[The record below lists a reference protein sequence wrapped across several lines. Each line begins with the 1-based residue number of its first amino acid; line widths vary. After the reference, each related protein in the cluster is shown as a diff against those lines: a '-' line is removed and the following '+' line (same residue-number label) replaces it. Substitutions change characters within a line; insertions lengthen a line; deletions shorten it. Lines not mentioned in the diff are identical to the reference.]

1 MRRSGGRPELRSI
14 SYFDASRKVAVLA
27 CLVGQTGGTP
37 FNPRHAVKKFAGVLG
52 EFGVSRVGLHSLV
65 TASTAHI
72 DETQVADVPFAR
84 EILPARHNGRHH
96 LVSEGA
102 TASDLS
108 VRRQIPLGNGV

>member
-27 CLVGQTGGTP
+27 CLVAQTGGTP

-52 EFGVSRVGLHSLV
+52 EFGVSRVGLHSVV

-72 DETQVADVPFAR
+72 DETQVADVRSRGRFFRPVTMAAITLFLRAR
-84 EILPARHNGRHH
+84 
-96 LVSEGA
+96 
-102 TASDLS
+102 
-108 VRRQIPLGNGV
+108 PLRI